1 MRCVFVLACL
11 LGRIAAQ
18 PSIRTVRGSII
29 MKGEDL
35 RFTYSNDSNATGTP
49 ISLPDSKALARPK

>member
-35 RFTYSNDSNATGTP
+35 RFTYSNATGTTP

>member
-35 RFTYSNDSNATGTP
+35 RFTYSNATGTP